1 MAMDNSVI
9 NIDPELMSGTPVFSG
24 TRVPIQ
30 SLFDYLETGE
40 TIDQFV
46 EDFPTV
52 EKSQVI
58 SLLELANKITLQTAT
73 FLLNENLTR

>member
-73 FLLNENLTR
+73 FLLNENFTR